1 VSDSGATGETADGQ
15 ERELPEPYQAAADD
29 ALSKSVGAAVTP
41 ETKQFLEDYAD
52 VHPEH
57 IRVAEVIRAHVNELK
72 ERKGSEVHDLKE
84 RLEEQ
89 RRDI

>member
-15 ERELPEPYQAAADD
+15 EREFPDSYRAADGD
-29 ALSKSVGAAVTP
+29 ALSESVGAAVTP

-57 IRVAEVIRAHVNELK
+57 TRVAEIIRAHVNELK
-72 ERKGSEVHDLKE
+72 DHKGSEVHDLKE